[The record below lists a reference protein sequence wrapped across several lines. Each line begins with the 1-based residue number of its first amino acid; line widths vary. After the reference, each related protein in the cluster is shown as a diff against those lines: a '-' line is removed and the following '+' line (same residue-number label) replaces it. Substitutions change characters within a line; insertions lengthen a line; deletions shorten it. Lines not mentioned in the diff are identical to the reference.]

1 MLGLTEDRYPVGVF
15 KLFSRLIRFYRSHF
29 GLFWL
34 VMIPVIIFGLII
46 DLVMF
51 FCFYN
56 LFPYPSWDFS
66 ISDGFTA
73 TSEFSW
79 NITFTFSSFLLIFL
93 WFALSMFVL
102 LSSYLFRGTNVSF
115 QDIWQQTYRR
125 KGTIF
130 GAGFIL
136 AVWCFAIVFI
146 WLFLNGLLGLVVNY
160 YSLMM
165 LNILGFFVV
174 LIYFF
179 VRWSLIHQ
187 GIMIEDLTAVRAFR
201 RSSELVRGNWFRF
214 FGKYLLLAWIT
225 AVLSNILMVI
235 TLLLLS
241 FAAPELLPIRD
252 KLVSVE
258 FFTLLFGIP
267 FFFTYMGFS
276 FSLGNIT
283 LDLSFTPRFWITF
296 IVLLV
301 NTLTYAVMVQLWGI
315 LTTHLYYEQVRR
327 ENDNG
332 EISENPIAV

>member
-1 MLGLTEDRYPVGVF
+1 
-15 KLFSRLIRFYRSHF
+15 
-29 GLFWL
+29 
-34 VMIPVIIFGLII
+34 
-46 DLVMF
+46 
-51 FCFYN
+51 
-56 LFPYPSWDFS
+56 
-66 ISDGFTA
+66 
-73 TSEFSW
+73 
-79 NITFTFSSFLLIFL
+79 
-93 WFALSMFVL
+93 MFVL
-102 LSSYLFRGTNVSF
+102 MSSYFFRGTNVSF

-136 AVWCFAIVFI
+136 TVWCVAIVFV

-160 YSLMM
+160 NSPVM
-165 LNILGFFVV
+165 LNLLGFFVV

-201 RSSELVRGNWFRF
+201 RSSELVRRNWFRF

-267 FFFTYMGFS
+267 FFFTYKGFS
-276 FSLGNIT
+276 FSLAI
-283 LDLSFTPRFWITF
+283 LRWIYRLPPDF
-296 IVLLV
+296 
-301 NTLTYAVMVQLWGI
+301 G
-315 LTTHLYYEQVRR
+315 
-327 ENDNG
+327 
-332 EISENPIAV
+332 